1 MASVP
6 TSCPAPPFSPA
17 GVGVRG
23 LGRISSLHTVSSGT
37 FTELLA
43 ITRPF
48 TPWCSS
54 MGHVYSLRKRKK
66 LRPH

>member
-48 TPWCSS
+48 TP
-54 MGHVYSLRKRKK
+54 
-66 LRPH
+66 